1 MELETPIASTDGQ
14 CCGAG
19 VWEGGAEINCDLE
32 LEPKLSLLRHTGI
45 SYITTFKE
53 QF

>member
-19 VWEGGAEINCDLE
+19 VWEGGAEI
-32 LEPKLSLLRHTGI
+32 I
-45 SYITTFKE
+45 SIETYWYFLYYN
-53 QF
+53 F